1 MANKPKMPLDHL
13 MARKQPVRKPV
24 YLAADPTMLEEL
36 NSLEAEVRRLQ
47 ATVKLRDDAASAE
60 RLPLAESELETIRE
74 ALESEAVKFVFKS
87 IGRKAYDRLV
97 QEHPPTDE
105 QLERARQEDEKATL
119 PFNPDTFPLALM
131 MACMEEPD
139 VTDPDDA
146 NAMREWL
153 ESEVFNSSETMMLF
167 NACLDVN
174 TRSTLVQMGKGS
186 RRTTASA

>member
-1 MANKPKMPLDHL
+1 
-13 MARKQPVRKPV
+13 
-24 YLAADPTMLEEL
+24 
-36 NSLEAEVRRLQ
+36 
-47 ATVKLRDDAASAE
+47 
-60 RLPLAESELETIRE
+60 
-74 ALESEAVKFVFKS
+74 
-87 IGRKAYDRLV
+87 
-97 QEHPPTDE
+97 
-105 QLERARQEDEKATL
+105 
-119 PFNPDTFPLALM
+119 M